1 MLLKLESPQVLE
13 GYFWL
18 PGDTERL
25 SGRLQISEVG
35 KCNLELLGFFGS
47 LTDGVSMVSPSLSTI
62 HGLIEGGAVTLYD
75 CFYQNRNIGFGTV
88 SRSKLH
94 VGTAFRG
101 AHLAPEA
108 EVRFCK
114 LEAAITGLDEW
125 LQITGITTGFELD
138 EARKVRS
145 AFVRY
150 VPPPKIDL
158 VLPGLRVGFEF
169 AWTAP
174 GGGATTEAKITHQA
188 RLTVVPDTDLA
199 FEDLR
204 QQLGRLVNFLSFA
217 ADQTLSIN
225 ALYAYS
231 SAATVEVGAEQ
242 KTLSLPVFYENSAPP
257 GKAKIDRN
265 DMLFAY
271 PDVTDQLER
280 MLTGWLDQHEA
291 LAPAFNLYFAVRS
304 GRHTYLESAFLSI
317 AQALETLHDRT
328 SGETLESPEAFA
340 NRVER
345 ILAGCP
351 EEFRE
356 WLAEELAYANKPSLR
371 ARLRRM
377 IKPFAGHLGNAEARK
392 EFVDRVVD
400 TRNYLT
406 HYDPTLAAR
415 AAHGVAIYHLTAK
428 LEALFQLHLLT
439 MVGIS
444 QERIERLLASNQK
457 LRHRLGLEGP

>member
-1 MLLKLESPQVLE
+1 MKLNAPQVLE

-18 PGDTERL
+18 PGDTEKL
-25 SGRLQISEVG
+25 SGRLRISEVG
-35 KCNLELLGFFGS
+35 KCNLELLGFFGG
-47 LTDGVSMVSPSLSTI
+47 LAGGFSMDSSSLSTV

-75 CFYQNRNIGFGTV
+75 CHYQNRNIGFGTV

-94 VGTAFRG
+94 VATVFRG
-101 AHLAPEA
+101 AHLPPET
-108 EVRFCK
+108 EVRFSK
-114 LEAAITGLDEW
+114 LEAAISGLDEW

-138 EARKVRS
+138 EAHKVRS

-158 VLPGLRVGFEF
+158 ALPGLRVGFEF

-174 GGGATTEAKITHQA
+174 GGGVTTEAKITHQA
-188 RLTVVPDTDLA
+188 RLTVVPDTDMA

-204 QQLGRLVNFLSFA
+204 QQLWRLVNFLSFA
-217 ADQTLSIN
+217 ADQTLSIDALN
-225 ALYAYS
+225 AFS
-231 SAATVEVGAEQ
+231 SVATINVSAGT
-242 KTLSLPVFYENSAPP
+242 KPLFLPVFFESSAPP
-257 GKAKIDRN
+257 STVKLDRD
-265 DMLFAY
+265 DMLFTY
-271 PDVTDQLER
+271 PDVADQLER

-317 AQALETLHDRT
+317 AQGLETLHDRT
-328 SGETLESPEAFA
+328 SNETIESQETFA
-340 NRVER
+340 NRLER

-356 WLAEELAYANKPSLR
+356 WLAEELAYANKPSLHT
-371 ARLRRM
+371 RLRRM
-377 IKPFAGHLGNAEARK
+377 LKPFASHFGNADARK
-392 EFVDRVVD
+392 EFIDRVVD
-400 TRNYLT
+400 TRNFLT
-406 HYDPTLAAR
+406 HYDPALTER
-415 AAHGVAIYHLTAK
+415 AAHGVAIYYLTAK
-428 LEALFQLHLLT
+428 LEAIFQLHLLA

-457 LRHRLGLEGP
+457 LRHRLGLDGN

>member
-1 MLLKLESPQVLE
+1 LKLDAPQVLE

-25 SGRLQISEVG
+25 SGRLRISEVG
-35 KCNLELLGFFGS
+35 KCNLELLGFFGGPADGFSMDSS
-47 LTDGVSMVSPSLSTI
+47 LLSTV

-75 CFYQNRNIGFGTV
+75 CYYQNRNIGFGTV

-94 VGTAFRG
+94 VATVFRG
-101 AHLAPEA
+101 THLPPEA
-108 EVRFCK
+108 EVRFSK
-114 LEAAITGLDEW
+114 LEAAISGLDEW

-138 EARKVRS
+138 EAHKVRS

-158 VLPGLRVGFEF
+158 ALPGLRVGFEF
-169 AWTAP
+169 TWTAP
-174 GGGATTEAKITHQA
+174 GVGVTTEAKITHQA
-188 RLTVVPDTDLA
+188 RLTVVPDADMA

-217 ADQTLSIN
+217 ADQTLSIDALN
-225 ALYAYS
+225 AFS
-231 SAATVEVGAEQ
+231 SAVTINVSEG
-242 KTLSLPVFYENSAPP
+242 KKPLSLPVFFESSTPPSAVTLT
-257 GKAKIDRN
+257 RN
-265 DMLFAY
+265 NMLFSY
-271 PDVTDQLER
+271 PDVADQLEH

-291 LAPAFNLYFAVRS
+291 LGPAFNLYFAVHS
-304 GRHTYLESAFLSI
+304 GRHAYLESAFLSI
-317 AQALETLHDRT
+317 VQGLETLHDRT

-340 NRVER
+340 NRKER

-371 ARLRRM
+371 TRLRRM
-377 IKPFAGHLGNAEARK
+377 LKPFVSHFGNADVRK
-392 EFVDRVVD
+392 KFVDRVVD

-406 HYDPTLAAR
+406 HYDPALAAR
-415 AAHGVAIYHLTAK
+415 AEQGVAIYYLTAK
-428 LEALFQLHLLT
+428 LEALFQLQLLA

-444 QERIERLLASNQK
+444 QERVERLLASNNK
-457 LRHRLGLEGP
+457 LRHRLGLD